1 MAHGSFLFSQHTV
14 GLRVAQNRDNFR
26 TTQSKAMR
34 QPTVKKFCRVIRWI
48 GAVALLAGGYSVYQ
62 VGFLNAF
69 TINTLANRRAF
80 LFLVENPAL
89 LAS

>member
-1 MAHGSFLFSQHTV
+1 
-14 GLRVAQNRDNFR
+14 
-26 TTQSKAMR
+26 MR
-34 QPTVKKFCRVIRWI
+34 HPTVKKFCRVSRWI
-48 GAVALLAGGYSVYQ
+48 GVVVLLAGGYSVYQ

-80 LFLVENPAL
+80 LFLVENPEL